1 MVSNKTNAKMQ
12 KQAEIS
18 YTNELLRKAIHLS
31 SLSIPIMYGMLGKQI
46 IFRLILISTILS
58 VGLDVLS
65 HKNLRFRQLYL
76 TLFGRLLRAH
86 ETQDDRLLLN
96 GASWVLIAAFLCILF
111 LPQSIAITAFSIL
124 IVSDTAAA
132 LIGRKLGKHRFFD
145 KSVEGTAA
153 FIVSAIGV
161 VLVVRFIMG
170 LDISFVY
177 AGILGSII
185 GGIVEAASIRLKMDD
200 NLSIPLS
207 VGLTMWLADW
217 VAFLLGFSGFLDI
230 NSPLFE
236 PFDLGL

>member
-1 MVSNKTNAKMQ
+1 MQ

-31 SLSIPIMYGMLGKQI
+31 SLSIPIIYGMFGKQI
-46 IFRLILISTILS
+46 IFRLIFIATIVS
-58 VGLDVLS
+58 VVLDVMS
-65 HKNLRFRQLYL
+65 HKIPSFRALYL
-76 TLFGRLLRAH
+76 KLFGSLLRAH
-86 ETQDDRLLLN
+86 ETRDDRMLLN
-96 GASWVLIAAFLCILF
+96 GASWVLIAAFLCILI

-132 LIGRKLGKHRFFD
+132 LVGRKLGKHRFFD
-145 KSVEGTAA
+145 KSVEGTTA

-161 VLVVRFIMG
+161 VLAVWSILG
-170 LDISFVY
+170 LDSSFVV

-185 GGIVEAASIRLKMDD
+185 GGITEAASIRLKMDD

-207 VGLTMWLADW
+207 VGLTMWLSDW
-217 VAFLLGFSGFLDI
+217 ITFLLGYSGFLDV
-230 NSPLFE
+230 NTPLFQ